1 MKGNLSRYGKIFL
14 GAFLILYALN
24 QFLHFFPTDYGK
36 MPDNARH
43 FIDAVVM
50 FLPALYLFEI
60 LIGVLLIFNKWSALV
75 LIVLFPLSVS
85 FLIFMFTNQDFSETW
100 SALVVAILNV
110 VLIINEREKYIPL
123 LKD

>member
-24 QFLHFFPTDYGK
+24 QFLHFFPTGYGK

>member
-24 QFLHFFPTDYGK
+24 QFLHFFPTGYGK

-110 VLIINEREKYIPL
+110 VLI
-123 LKD
+123 